1 MYGVVYS
8 VRHALDPLKRGFKA
22 SLSLHL
28 MCIVLPSFIY
38 RRLSTVSSCSSYS
51 RSLCSTVVHGS
62 SSFSYHCFLRNVVFI
77 AILARYNVVFIAILA
92 RYNVVFIAILA
103 RYCSRG
109 NHTVSYC
116 GIPLYYILL
125 LNCIKVYCITIIR
138 IPSSTPF
145 IT

>member
-92 RYNVVFIAILA
+92 RY
-103 RYCSRG
+103 CSRG